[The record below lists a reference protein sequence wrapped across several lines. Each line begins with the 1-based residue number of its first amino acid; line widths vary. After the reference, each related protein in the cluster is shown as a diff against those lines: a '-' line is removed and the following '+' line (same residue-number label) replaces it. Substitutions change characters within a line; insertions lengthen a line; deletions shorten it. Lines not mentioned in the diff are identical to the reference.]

1 MKNKNLETLM
11 YSAGGILA
19 LALILVAANFIFS
32 ALNARVDLTE
42 GRVYTLSEGTRSILG
57 KLEAPVKIRFYYSQ
71 GSTAVPPACGAMP
84 DTKRPAGAT
93 SAAGS
98 AEGCGP
104 MAGPGRDRD
113 AAAAFTA
120 RCRPDAGHAA

>member
-11 YSAGGILA
+11 YSAGGIIA

-57 KLEAPVKIRFYYSQ
+57 KLEAPVKLGQQIAEARLELDGKLLATIPLLAQ
-71 GSTAVPPACGAMP
+71 EAVDEGSFIEQLIDQRV
-84 DTKRPAGAT
+84 
-93 SAAGS
+93 
-98 AEGCGP
+98 
-104 MAGPGRDRD
+104 
-113 AAAAFTA
+113 
-120 RCRPDAGHAA
+120 